1 MGPLILLREIT
12 DLRDEADELHSLL
25 KGLDR
30 ADWQRPT
37 LFKAWTTDD
46 IVRHLHMGD
55 RTALASASDPDSFR
69 ALMDDIRARRAEGL
83 TRLEE
88 TKQRLDGLA
97 GPELLD
103 RWHETLGR
111 LGAVLADKAPDAR
124 FVWAGPDMGI
134 GMFTTA
140 RQMEIWAHGQAIYDL
155 LGIERPAP
163 SPRLR
168 NIAEI
173 GVRTFGWAYRNRG
186 LPVPPVRP
194 FIDLAAPSGESWTWN
209 TPSSDETVT
218 GDALAFCQVV
228 TQTRNAADT
237 SLQISGP
244 TARHWMTIAQCFAGP
259 PETPPAPGSRYRSG
273 VGSTRRP

>member
-1 MGPLILLREIT
+1 MIREIT
-12 DLRDEADELHSLL
+12 DLCDEADELHRLL
-25 KGLDR
+25 KSLDR

-37 LFKAWTTDD
+37 LFKAWTIDD

-55 RTALASASDPDSFR
+55 QMGLASATDAAAFR
-69 ALMDDIRARRAEGL
+69 ALMNDIRARRAESAN
-83 TRLEE
+83 RLEE

-103 RWHETLGR
+103 RWRETLDR
-111 LGAVLADKAPDAR
+111 LCAALADKAPDAR
-124 FVWAGPDMGI
+124 LVWAGPDMGV

-140 RQMEIWAHGQAIYDL
+140 RQMEIWAHSQAIYDL
-155 LGIERPAP
+155 LGVERPAP
-163 SPRLR
+163 APRLR

-194 FIDLAAPSGESWTWN
+194 FINLAAPLGESWTWN
-209 TPSSDETVT
+209 TPSADEAVT
-218 GDALAFCQVV
+218 GDAFAFCQVV

-244 TARHWMTIAQCFAGP
+244 TARHWMSIAQCFAGP
-259 PETPPAPGSRYRSG
+259 PETPPASGLRYRSG
-273 VGSTRRP
+273 SGPVRHP